1 MQSTKTG
8 DDSMTKRISRRGALK
23 TGAAAGALAA
33 FGLPAIQAQAQATE
47 LTFWTWRQEDRA
59 QYGELF
65 KPFLAKNPGVSIKYE
80 AYEPQNYGTVLSTA
94 LAAGTGPDVIHIR
107 AYGGTEQ
114 FAKAGYLQALSRDAV
129 PELANFTDAALASTS
144 MRADRQIY
152 ALPFASQTLGIFINT
167 ELFEKNGWKAADTWA
182 ELIALCQKIKG
193 TGVIPIANGLATAF
207 MAEIFTGVVSAGF
220 LGTEFNPDILAG
232 KATFEDARFTGAL
245 GKMLE
250 LRDHMP
256 PGFTGIDYPTSQ
268 QLFLSGRAAMFFG
281 GSFEIA
287 NFRKQNPN
295 IKMAFHAPVAAA
307 AGGARLVPL
316 FFDGGYAVNAK
327 SAKKDTALKLVR
339 YLGTP
344 EFGTPFSK
352 LLGNISPIK
361 GVEAEDTMLKGVAA
375 LNASSIPYVMLVN
388 FRYQEPTGSTLL
400 QQNVQKMMGGTATP
414 AEVGKTVT
422 DGIATYFEPFKK
434 K

>member
-1 MQSTKTG
+1 
-8 DDSMTKRISRRGALK
+8 MTKSLSRRGALK
-23 TGAAAGALAA
+23 TGAAAGALATL
-33 FGLPAIQAQAQATE
+33 GLPATTAQAQATE
-47 LTFWTWRQEDRA
+47 LSFWTWRQEDRA
-59 QYGELF
+59 QYAELF
-65 KPFLAKNPGVSIKYE
+65 KVFTDKNPGVTIKYE

-94 LAAGTGPDVIHIR
+94 LAAGTGPDVIHVR

-114 FAKAGYLQALSRDAV
+114 FAKAGYLQALTKETV
-129 PELANFTDAALASTS
+129 PELANFTDAALASNTL
-144 MRADRQIY
+144 RADKQVY
-152 ALPFASQTLGIFINT
+152 AVPFASQTLGIFINT
-167 ELFEKNGWKAADTWA
+167 ELFEKNGWKAADSWP
-182 ELIALCQKIKG
+182 ELLALCQKIKG
-193 TGVIPIANGLATAF
+193 TGVIPIANGMATAF

-220 LGTEFNPDILAG
+220 LGADFNPDILSG
-232 KATFEDARFTGAL
+232 KATFEDPRVVGAL
-245 GKMLE
+245 AKMLE
-250 LRDHMP
+250 LKDHMP

-287 NFRKQNPN
+287 NFRKQNPTF
-295 IKMAFHAPVAAA
+295 KLAFHAPVAAVV
-307 AGGARLVPL
+307 GGARLAPL

-327 SAKKDTALKLVR
+327 SAKKETAMKLIR

-344 EFGTPFSK
+344 EFGTRFSK

-361 GVEAEDTMLKGVAA
+361 GVEPEDAMLKGVAT

-388 FRYQEPTGSTLL
+388 FRYQEPTGSSLL
-400 QQNVQKMMGGTATP
+400 QQNVQKLMGGNATP
-414 AEVGKTVT
+414 GEVGKTIT

>member
-1 MQSTKTG
+1 
-8 DDSMTKRISRRGALK
+8 MTNKISRRGALK
-23 TGAAAGALAA
+23 TGAAASALTA
-33 FGLPAIQAQAQATE
+33 FGLPAIRANAQATE
-47 LTFWTWRQEDRA
+47 LTFWTWRQEDRS
-59 QYGELF
+59 QYAELF
-65 KPFLAKNPGVSIKYE
+65 KPFIAKNAGVTIKYE

-114 FAKAGYLQALSRDAV
+114 FAKAGYLQALTKESV
-129 PELANFTDAALASTS
+129 PELANFTDAALASNS
-144 MRADRQIY
+144 MRADKQVY
-152 ALPFASQTLGIFINT
+152 AVPFASQTLGVFVNT
-167 ELFEKNGWKAADTWA
+167 ELFEKNGWKAADNWTDLI
-182 ELIALCQKIKG
+182 ELSKKIKAA
-193 TGVIPIANGLATAF
+193 GVIPIANGLATAF
-207 MAEIFTGVVSAGF
+207 MAEIMTGVVTAGF
-220 LGTEFNPDILAG
+220 LGTDFNPDILAG
-232 KATFEDARFTGAL
+232 KATFEDARFVGAL
-245 GKMLE
+245 TKMTE
-250 LRDHMP
+250 LKDYMP

-287 NFRKQNPN
+287 NFRKQNPAF
-295 IKMAFHAPVAAA
+295 KMAFHAPPAAA

-327 SAKKDTALKLVR
+327 STKKDAATKLIR
-339 YLGTP
+339 YLATP

-361 GVEAEDTMLKGVAA
+361 GVEPEDPMLKGVAA
-375 LNASSIPYVMLVN
+375 LNASSIAYVMLVN
-388 FRYQEPTGSTLL
+388 FRYTEPTGSTLL
-400 QQNVQKMMGGTATP
+400 QQGVQKMMGGSATP
-414 AEVGKTVT
+414 AEVGKSIT

>member
-1 MQSTKTG
+1 MIK
-8 DDSMTKRISRRGALK
+8 KISRRGALK
-23 TGAAAGALAA
+23 TGVAAGAVAS
-33 FGLPAIQAQAQATE
+33 FGLPAIKAQAQATE

-59 QYGELF
+59 QYAELF
-65 KPFLAKNPGVSIKYE
+65 KPFLDKNPGVSIKYD

-114 FAKAGYLQALSRDAV
+114 FAKAGYLQALTKESV
-129 PELANFTDAALASTS
+129 PELANFTEAALASTS
-144 MRADRQIY
+144 MRSDKQVY
-152 ALPFASQTLGIFINT
+152 GVPFASQTLGVLINA
-167 ELFEKNGWKAADTWA
+167 ELFEKNGWKAADNWA
-182 ELIALCQKIKG
+182 ELIALCQKIKAAG
-193 TGVIPIANGLATAF
+193 LIPIANGTATAF
-207 MAEIFTGVVSAGF
+207 MAEILTGAVTAGF
-220 LGTEFNPDILAG
+220 LGTDFNADILAG
-232 KATFEDARFTGAL
+232 KATFEDPRFVGAL
-245 GKMLE
+245 AKLAE
-250 LRDHMP
+250 LKDYMP
-256 PGFTGIDYPTSQ
+256 PGLTGIDYPTSQ

-287 NFRKQNPN
+287 NFRKQNAAL
-295 IKMAFHAPVAAA
+295 KLAFHAPPAAA
-307 AGGARLVPL
+307 AGGPRLVPL

-327 SAKKDTALKLVR
+327 TTKKEVATKLVR
-339 YLGTP
+339 YLSTP

-361 GVEAEDTMLKGVAA
+361 GVVPEDPMLKGVAE

-400 QQNVQKMMGGTATP
+400 QQGVQKLMGGSATP
-414 AEVGKTVT
+414 VEVGKSIT

>member
-1 MQSTKTG
+1 
-8 DDSMTKRISRRGALK
+8 MTKRISRRGALK
-23 TGAAAGALAA
+23 TGAAAGALATL
-33 FGLPAIQAQAQATE
+33 GLPAFKAQAQATE

-114 FAKAGYLQALSRDAV
+114 FAKAGYLQALTKETV
-129 PELANFTDAALASTS
+129 PELANFTDAALASNS
-144 MRADRQIY
+144 LRADKQVY
-152 ALPFASQTLGIFINT
+152 AVPFASQTLGIFVNT
-167 ELFEKNGWKAADTWA
+167 ELFEKNGWKAAENWA
-182 ELIALCQKIKG
+182 DLIALCQKIKG
-193 TGVIPIANGLATAF
+193 TGVFPIANGMATAF
-207 MAEIFTGVVSAGF
+207 MAEIMTSVVTAGF
-220 LGTEFNPDILAG
+220 LGTEFNPDVLSG
-232 KATFEDARFTGAL
+232 KATFEDPRFVGGLTKLADL
-245 GKMLE
+245 K
-250 LRDHMP
+250 DYMP

-287 NFRKQNPN
+287 NFRKQNPS
-295 IKMAFHAPVAAA
+295 IKMAFHAPVAAT
-307 AGGARLVPL
+307 AGGPRLVPL

-327 SAKKDTALKLVR
+327 SAKKDVAMKLIR

-361 GVEAEDTMLKGVAA
+361 GVEPEDAMLKGVAA
-375 LNASSIPYVMLVN
+375 LNASSIPNVMLVN

-400 QQNVQKMMGGTATP
+400 QQGVQKLMGGAATP
-414 AEVGKTVT
+414 ADVGKSIT
-422 DGIATYFEPFKK
+422 DGVATYFEPFKK

>member
-1 MQSTKTG
+1 
-8 DDSMTKRISRRGALK
+8 MTNKISRRGALQ
-23 TGAAAGALAA
+23 TGVAAGALAT
-33 FGLPAIQAQAQATE
+33 FGLPAMHAQAQATE

-59 QYGELF
+59 QYAELF

-80 AYEPQNYGTVLSTA
+80 AFEPQNYGTALSTA

-114 FAKAGYLQALSRDAV
+114 FAKAGYLQALTKEAV

-144 MRADRQIY
+144 LRADKQVY
-152 ALPFASQTLGIFINT
+152 AVPFASQTLGVFVNT
-167 ELFEKNGWKAADTWA
+167 EVFEKNGWKAADNWA
-182 ELIALCQKIKG
+182 DLIELCKKIKAA
-193 TGVIPIANGLATAF
+193 GVIPIANGLATAF
-207 MAEIFTGVVSAGF
+207 MAEIMTGVVSAGF
-220 LGTEFNPDILAG
+220 LGADFNADILSG
-232 KATFEDARFTGAL
+232 KANFEDPRFVGAL
-245 GKMLE
+245 TKMTE
-250 LRDHMP
+250 LKDYMP
-256 PGFTGIDYPTSQ
+256 PGFTGVDYPTSQ

-287 NFRKQNPN
+287 NFRKQNPAF
-295 IKMAFHAPVAAA
+295 KMAFHAPPAAT
-307 AGGARLVPL
+307 AGGQRLVPL

-327 SAKKDTALKLVR
+327 SAKKDAGLKLVR
-339 YLGTP
+339 YLATP

-361 GVEAEDTMLKGVAA
+361 GVEPEDAMLKGVAT

-400 QQNVQKMMGGTATP
+400 QQGVQKLMGGTATP
-414 AEVGKTVT
+414 AEVGKSIT